1 MSLLG
6 SIRMAGNTLQAM
18 QIGLQVVGQNIANA
32 NTPGYVREEVNYTT
46 APTYQFGNLTLGLGV
61 RVAGIVQKIDDF
73 LQGRNRDAASD
84 RAAAETQEK
93 AYQELEGIIG
103 ELNDTDLSSSL
114 SDFFNSIHDVLNDPT
129 SDAARNLAT
138 LRGRTLAQDVN
149 NLATRVR
156 TVRSDYNGQVVASVE
171 DINRLLEKVGG
182 LNVQIAQV
190 EGSGAAGNDAVG
202 LRDTRS
208 EALKE
213 LAELIDVQVTE
224 DASGSVNVISQGE
237 FLVAGGIVRELSVG
251 YDSTETI
258 SAAYLQVADTLSRV
272 TPVGGKVAGLISGRD
287 EILGGFIDTLDSFAG
302 TLAFEF
308 NKLFSSGQ
316 GLNGYQ
322 SVTSVNSV
330 IDTSAALDAAGLEF
344 SPTNGS
350 FEIQVYTPATGQ
362 TRRTRVQVD
371 LDGLRT
377 DTSLTSLAATL
388 DAIDGVS
395 ATITSAGRLQL
406 SSESSDQQL
415 AFADDTS
422 GVLAAL
428 GINTFFTGSSSLDLG
443 VNSVIVDDPRKFAA
457 SKNGVG
463 EDTDNAVDLAGF
475 GNRQLA
481 SQSNASIMNLYERM
495 VGEASQAASV
505 AKSVADGHRTFEQ
518 AIQGQ
523 LTANSGVSID
533 EETIKL
539 LAYQRTYQASAKY
552 ISVVDSLLQTLIN
565 L

>member
-32 NTPGYVREEVNYTT
+32 NTPGYIREEVNFVT
-46 APTYQFGNLTLGLGV
+46 APTYQFGSLTLGLGV

-73 LQGRNRDAASD
+73 LQGRSRDAVSD
-84 RAAAETQEK
+84 RAAAETQEQ
-93 AYQELEGIIG
+93 AFAELEGIIG

-114 SDFFNSIHDVLNDPT
+114 SNFFNSIHDVLNDPT

-138 LRGRTLAQDVN
+138 LRGRTLVQDIN
-149 NLATRVR
+149 NLSSRVR
-156 TVRSDYNGQVVASVE
+156 TVRGNYNDQVVDSVE
-171 DINRLLEKVGG
+171 EINRLLEKVGT

-190 EGSGAAGNDAVG
+190 EGSGAGGNDAVG
-202 LRDTRS
+202 LRDQRGQ
-208 EALKE
+208 ALTE

-224 DASGSVNVISQGE
+224 ETGGSVNVISQGE
-237 FLVAGGIVRELSVG
+237 FLVAGGIVRELAVG
-251 YDSTETI
+251 YESTPDL
-258 SAAYLQVADTLSRV
+258 SAAYLQVADTSSQINV
-272 TPVGGKVAGLISGRD
+272 VGGKVAGLIAGRD
-287 EILGGFIDTLDSFAG
+287 EVLGSFLDSLDSFAG
-302 TLAFEF
+302 ALAFEF

-322 SVTSVNSV
+322 DVTSVNAV
-330 IDTSAALDAAGLEF
+330 TDTDAALDAAGLAF
-344 SPTNGS
+344 TPVNGS
-350 FEIQVYTPATGQ
+350 FEIQVYSPNTGQ
-362 TRRTRVQVD
+362 TRRTRVQID
-371 LDGLRT
+371 LDGLGT
-377 DTSLTSLAATL
+377 DTTLSSLAATL

-406 SSESSDQQL
+406 TSESSDQQL

-422 GVLAAL
+422 GALAAL
-428 GINTFFTGSSSLDLG
+428 GVNTFFTGSTALDLG
-443 VNSVIVDDPRKFAA
+443 VNSVIVGDPRKFAA
-457 SKNGVG
+457 SKNGIG
-463 EDTDNAVDLAGF
+463 EDTQNAVDLAGF
-475 GNRQLA
+475 GNRQLS
-481 SQSNASIMNLYERM
+481 SQSNASILNLYERM
-495 VGEASQAASV
+495 VGEASQGAAV

-518 AIQGQ
+518 SIQGQ
-523 LTANSGVSID
+523 LAANSGVSID

-552 ISVVDSLLQTLIN
+552 ISVIDELLQTLVS